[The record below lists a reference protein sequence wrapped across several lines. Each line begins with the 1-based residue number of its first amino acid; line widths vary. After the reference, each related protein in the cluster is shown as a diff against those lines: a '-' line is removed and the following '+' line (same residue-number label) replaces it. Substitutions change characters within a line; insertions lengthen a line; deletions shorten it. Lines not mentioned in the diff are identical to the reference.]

1 MDVYTNA
8 ARLKKQEIEFE
19 RTVDGR
25 RVELKAKVARV
36 FKSAK
41 RSQLFCDFYKPD
53 GDDCYEKFGFDW
65 PKEKEMLELCV
76 QHNIEPK
83 DLILEKV
90 NWIKDSCGFAM
101 IAFEF
106 KGGICSPQFAC
117 DKVDG
122 DSYLTSVVDTNK
134 TSKHIRLR
142 VAEDKFVE
150 QLEFVTKKPHTEADR
165 VMHAYCC
172 KKGTGADQYFDI
184 PEGHRIVGVYGLTKT
199 NKYVNTEYWPD
210 GIRKWDTIRGIGFVT
225 MNLNA

>member
-1 MDVYTNA
+1 MRLTKDLISRFNSQMAVYTNA
-8 ARLKKQEIEFE
+8 AKLKRQEIEFE

-25 RVELKAKVARV
+25 RENLKAKVATV
-36 FKSAK
+36 FKTAK

-53 GDDCYEKFGFDW
+53 GDDPYKEFGFDW
-65 PKEKEMLELCV
+65 PKENEMLELCV

-134 TSKHIRLR
+134 TTRHIRLR

-150 QLEFVTKKPHTEADR
+150 QLEFVTKKQHTEADR

-172 KKGTGADQYFDI
+172 KKGTGADQYFDV

-199 NKYVNTEYWPD
+199 NKYVNT
-210 GIRKWDTIRGIGFVT
+210 
-225 MNLNA
+225 